1 MKNNKDTNKSKFS
14 FSELVRDNRFIAM
27 LSFVIAFSI
36 WIWIAIEKSPEVQQV
51 ITDVPVQL
59 SIENSIP
66 EQLGLEIFGE
76 KEFKIDVTV
85 KGKKYVVSSLK
96 SDDIQVIANTNYVD
110 SPGSKTL
117 QLKIT
122 PKDSNDDFTIVSGS
136 STYVDV
142 YFDTYKEVEF
152 VLEGAVDSN
161 LESYIPDGCLA
172 GDVVLSKNTV
182 LLSGP
187 ATEINRVTGVSATA
201 TVNDVLE
208 KTTTF
213 DAKIDIKTTDG
224 TELKY
229 TQINSDDS
237 VVTISVPVLKVVTL
251 PTAVEFKNAPS
262 YFINNP
268 LKYTVY
274 PSSVRVA
281 IPVDAIETTKHFV
294 VETIDFADITNSY
307 NTFYVSANS
316 ISSYKLMDENIKRF
330 KISVN
335 ASDLSSKSVI
345 VPASAISIKN
355 NREDFSVQLNTKNS
369 VTITLVGPKADIEAI
384 NSDNVRIEVDTAE
397 KIIMNDTTSLQGK
410 VIVTGDYNCWAVG
423 KYDVK
428 VSVKSLE

>member
-1 MKNNKDTNKSKFS
+1 MKNNKDANKSKFS
-14 FSELVRDNRFIAM
+14 FSELVRDNRFIAV

-85 KGKKYVVSSLK
+85 KGKKYIVSSLK

-229 TQINSDDS
+229 TQINSDDG

-335 ASDLSSKSVI
+335 ASELSSKSVI

-355 NREDFSVQLNTKNS
+355 NREDFSVRLNTKNS
-369 VTITLVGPKADIEAI
+369 VTVTLVGPKADIEAI
-384 NSDNVRIEVDTAE
+384 NADNVRIEVDTAE

-410 VIVTGDYNCWAVG
+410 VIITGDYNCWAVG

>member
-1 MKNNKDTNKSKFS
+1 MKNNAKNKSKFS
-14 FSELVRDNRFIAM
+14 
-27 LSFVIAFSI
+27 LSFLVMNNKMLALISLIFAFSI
-36 WIWIAIEKSPEVQQV
+36 WTWISIEKSPEVQQV

-76 KEFKIDVTV
+76 KDFKIDVTV
-85 KGKKYVVSSLK
+85 KGKKYITSSLT
-96 SDDIQVIANTNYVD
+96 SEDIQVVANTNYVD

-122 PKDSNDDFTIVSGS
+122 PKNSSDDFSIVSGS
-136 STYVDV
+136 STYVEV

-152 VLEGAVDSN
+152 ALEGAVDST
-161 LESYIPDGCLA
+161 LDSYIPEGCLA

-187 ATEINRVTGVSATA
+187 ATEINRVTGVSAT
-201 TVNDVLE
+201 VKISEMLE

-229 TQINSDDS
+229 TKINSDDNAI
-237 VVTISVPVLKVVTL
+237 TISVPVLKVVTL
-251 PTAVEFKNAPS
+251 PTAIEFKNAPS

-281 IPVDAIETTKHFV
+281 VPVDAIETTKNYI
-294 VETIDFADITNSY
+294 VESIDFADITNSY

-330 KISVN
+330 KITVN
-335 ASDLSSKSVI
+335 ASDLISKSVI
-345 VPASAISIKN
+345 VPASAISVKN
-355 NREDFSVQLNTKNS
+355 NRDDFSVQLNTKNN
-369 VTITLVGPKADIEAI
+369 VTVTLVGPKTDIDSITADNI
-384 NSDNVRIEVDTAE
+384 RIEVDTAD
-397 KIIMNDTTSLQGK
+397 KIIMNDTTTLQGK
-410 VIVTGDYNCWAVG
+410 VIISGDYNCWAVG

-428 VSVKSLE
+428 VSVKTSE

>member
-14 FSELVRDNRFIAM
+14 FSELVRDNRFIAV

-85 KGKKYVVSSLK
+85 KGKKYIVSSLK

-307 NTFYVSANS
+307 NTFYVSVNS

-369 VTITLVGPKADIEAI
+369 VTVTLVGPKADIETI
-384 NSDNVRIEVDTAE
+384 NADNVRIEVDTAE

-410 VIVTGDYNCWAVG
+410 VIITGDYNCWAVG

>member
-1 MKNNKDTNKSKFS
+1 MKNNTNKKSKFS
-14 FSELVRDNRFIAM
+14 
-27 LSFVIAFSI
+27 LSFLVMNNKVLALVSFIFAFSI
-36 WIWIAIEKSPEVQQV
+36 WTWISIEKSPEVQQIV
-51 ITDVPVQL
+51 TDVPVQL

-76 KEFKIDVTV
+76 KDFKVDVTV
-85 KGKKYVVSSLK
+85 KGKKYIVSSLK
-96 SDDIQVIANTNYVD
+96 SEDIQVIANTNYVD

-122 PKDSNDDFTIVSGS
+122 PKESGDDFTIVSSS
-136 STYVDV
+136 STYVEV

-152 VLEGAVDSN
+152 ALEGTVESTLD
-161 LESYIPDGCLA
+161 SYIPEGCLA
-172 GDVVLSKNTV
+172 GDVVLSKNTI

-187 ATEINRVTGVSATA
+187 ATEINRITGVSATA
-201 TVNDVLE
+201 TVNEVLE

-229 TQINSDDS
+229 TTINSDDNA
-237 VVTISVPVLKVVTL
+237 VTISVPVLKVVTL

-268 LKYTVY
+268 LKYSVY

-281 IPVDAIETTKHFV
+281 IPVDSIETTKQFV

-307 NTFYVSANS
+307 NTFYVSTNS

-330 KISVN
+330 RITVN

-345 VPASAISIKN
+345 VPASAFSVKN
-355 NREDFSVQLNTKNS
+355 NRDDYSVQLNTKNS
-369 VTITLVGPKADIEAI
+369 ITVTLVGHKTDIESITA
-384 NSDNVRIEVDTAE
+384 DNLRIEVDTAE
-397 KIIMNDTTSLQGK
+397 KVIKNDTTSLPGK
-410 VIVTGDYNCWAVG
+410 VIISSDYNCWATG

-428 VSVKSLE
+428 VSVKPLE

>member
-1 MKNNKDTNKSKFS
+1 MKNNTKNKSKFS
-14 FSELVRDNRFIAM
+14 
-27 LSFVIAFSI
+27 LSFLVMNNKILALISFVFAFSI
-36 WIWIAIEKSPEVQQV
+36 WTWISIEKSPEVQQV

-76 KEFKIDVTV
+76 KDFKIDVTV
-85 KGKKYVVSSLK
+85 KGKKYITSSLT
-96 SDDIQVIANTNYVD
+96 SDDIQVVANTNYVD

-122 PKDSNDDFTIVSGS
+122 PKNSSDDFSIVSGS
-136 STYVDV
+136 STYVEV

-152 VLEGAVDSN
+152 ALEGTVDST
-161 LESYIPDGCLA
+161 LDSYIPEGCLA

-187 ATEINRVTGVSATA
+187 ATEINRVTGVSATV
-201 TVNDVLE
+201 TVDEVLE

-229 TQINSDDS
+229 TKINSDDNT
-237 VVTISVPVLKVVTL
+237 VTISVPVLKVVTL

-268 LKYTVY
+268 LKYSVY
-274 PSSVRVA
+274 PSTVRVA
-281 IPVDAIETTKHFV
+281 VPVDAIETTKYYV

-307 NTFYVSANS
+307 NTFYVSSNS

-330 KISVN
+330 KITVN
-335 ASDLSSKSVI
+335 ASNLSSKSVI

-355 NREDFSVQLNTKNS
+355 NRDDFSVQLNSKNS
-369 VTITLVGPKADIEAI
+369 VTVTLVGPKTDIDSITA
-384 NSDNVRIEVDTAE
+384 DNVRIEIDTAD
-397 KIIMNDTTSLQGK
+397 KIIMNDTTSLQGR
-410 VIVTGDYNCWAVG
+410 VIITSDYNCWAVG

-428 VSVKSLE
+428 VSVKASE

>member
-1 MKNNKDTNKSKFS
+1 MKNNTKNKSKFS
-14 FSELVRDNRFIAM
+14 
-27 LSFVIAFSI
+27 LSFLVMNNKILALISFVFAFSI
-36 WIWIAIEKSPEVQQV
+36 WTWISIEKSPEVQQV

-76 KEFKIDVTV
+76 KDFKIDVTV
-85 KGKKYVVSSLK
+85 KGKKYITSSLT
-96 SDDIQVIANTNYVD
+96 SDDIQVVANTNYVD

-122 PKDSNDDFTIVSGS
+122 PKNSSDDFSIVSGS
-136 STYVDV
+136 STYVEV

-152 VLEGAVDSN
+152 ALEGTVDST
-161 LESYIPDGCLA
+161 LDSYIPEGCLA

-187 ATEINRVTGVSATA
+187 ATEINRVTGVSATV
-201 TVNDVLE
+201 TVDEVLE

-229 TQINSDDS
+229 TKINSDDNT
-237 VVTISVPVLKVVTL
+237 VTISVPVLKVVTL

-262 YFINNP
+262 HFINNP
-268 LKYTVY
+268 LKYSVY
-274 PSSVRVA
+274 PSTVRVA
-281 IPVDAIETTKHFV
+281 VPVDAIETTKHYV

-307 NTFYVSANS
+307 NTFYVSSNS

-330 KISVN
+330 KITVN

-355 NREDFSVQLNTKNS
+355 NRDDFSVQLNSKNN
-369 VTITLVGPKADIEAI
+369 VTVTLVGPKTDIDSITADNI
-384 NSDNVRIEVDTAE
+384 RIEVDTAD
-397 KIIMNDTTSLQGK
+397 KIIMNDTTSLQGR
-410 VIVTGDYNCWAVG
+410 VIITSDYNCWAVG

-428 VSVKSLE
+428 VSVKASE

>member
-1 MKNNKDTNKSKFS
+1 MKNNTKNKSRFS
-14 FSELVRDNRFIAM
+14 
-27 LSFVIAFSI
+27 LSFLVMNNKILALISFVFAFSI
-36 WIWIAIEKSPEVQQV
+36 WTWISIEKSPEVQQV

-76 KEFKIDVTV
+76 KDFKIDVTV
-85 KGKKYVVSSLK
+85 KGKKYITSSLT
-96 SDDIQVIANTNYVD
+96 SDDIQVVANTNYVD

-122 PKDSNDDFTIVSGS
+122 PKNSSDDFSIVSGS
-136 STYVDV
+136 STYVEV

-152 VLEGAVDSN
+152 ALEGTVDST
-161 LESYIPDGCLA
+161 LDSYIPEGCLA

-187 ATEINRVTGVSATA
+187 ATEINRVTGVSATV
-201 TVNDVLE
+201 TVDEVLE

-229 TQINSDDS
+229 TKINSDDNT
-237 VVTISVPVLKVVTL
+237 VTISVPVLKVVTL

-268 LKYTVY
+268 LKYSVY
-274 PSSVRVA
+274 PSTVRVA
-281 IPVDAIETTKHFV
+281 VPVDAIETTKHYV

-307 NTFYVSANS
+307 NTFYVSSNS

-330 KISVN
+330 KITVN
-335 ASDLSSKSVI
+335 ASSLSSKSVI

-355 NREDFSVQLNTKNS
+355 NRDDFSVQLNSKNS
-369 VTITLVGPKADIEAI
+369 VTVTLVGPKTDIDLITA
-384 NSDNVRIEVDTAE
+384 DNVRIEVDTAD
-397 KIIMNDTTSLQGK
+397 KIIMNDTTSLQGR
-410 VIVTGDYNCWAVG
+410 VIITSDYNCWAVG

-428 VSVKSLE
+428 VSVKASE

>member
-1 MKNNKDTNKSKFS
+1 MKNNTKNKSKFS
-14 FSELVRDNRFIAM
+14 
-27 LSFVIAFSI
+27 LSFLVMNNKILALISFVFAFSI
-36 WIWIAIEKSPEVQQV
+36 WTWISIEKSPEVQQV

-76 KEFKIDVTV
+76 KDFKIDVTV
-85 KGKKYVVSSLK
+85 KGKKYITSSLT
-96 SDDIQVIANTNYVD
+96 SDDIQVVANTNYVD

-122 PKDSNDDFTIVSGS
+122 PKNSSDDFSIVSGS
-136 STYVDV
+136 STYVEV

-152 VLEGAVDSN
+152 ALEGTVDST
-161 LESYIPDGCLA
+161 LDSYIPEGCLA

-187 ATEINRVTGVSATA
+187 ATEINRVTGVSATV
-201 TVNDVLE
+201 TVDEVLE

-229 TQINSDDS
+229 TKINSDDNT
-237 VVTISVPVLKVVTL
+237 VTISVPVLKVVTL

-268 LKYTVY
+268 LKYSVY
-274 PSSVRVA
+274 PATVRVA
-281 IPVDAIETTKHFV
+281 VPVDAIETTNHYV

-307 NTFYVSANS
+307 NTFYVSSNS

-330 KISVN
+330 KITVN
-335 ASDLSSKSVI
+335 ASSLSSKSVI

-355 NREDFSVQLNTKNS
+355 NRDDFSVQLNSKNS
-369 VTITLVGPKADIEAI
+369 VTVTLVGPKTDIDLITA
-384 NSDNVRIEVDTAE
+384 DNVRIEVDTAD
-397 KIIMNDTTSLQGK
+397 KIIMNDTTSLQGR
-410 VIVTGDYNCWAVG
+410 VIITSDYNCWAVG

-428 VSVKSLE
+428 VSVKASE

>member
-14 FSELVRDNRFIAM
+14 FSELVRDNRFIAV

-85 KGKKYVVSSLK
+85 KGKKYIVSSLK

-281 IPVDAIETTKHFV
+281 IPVDAIETTKHFI

-307 NTFYVSANS
+307 NTFYVSVNS

-335 ASDLSSKSVI
+335 ASELSSKSVI

-369 VTITLVGPKADIEAI
+369 VTVTLVGPKADIEAI
-384 NSDNVRIEVDTAE
+384 NADNVRIEVDTAE

>member
-14 FSELVRDNRFIAM
+14 FSELVRDNRFIAV

-335 ASDLSSKSVI
+335 ASDLNSKSVI

-369 VTITLVGPKADIEAI
+369 VTVTLVGPKADIEAI
-384 NSDNVRIEVDTAE
+384 NADNVRIEVDTAE

>member
-1 MKNNKDTNKSKFS
+1 MKNNTKNKSKFS
-14 FSELVRDNRFIAM
+14 
-27 LSFVIAFSI
+27 LSFLVMNNKILALISFVFAFSI
-36 WIWIAIEKSPEVQQV
+36 WTWISIEKSPEVQQV

-76 KEFKIDVTV
+76 KDFKIDVTV
-85 KGKKYVVSSLK
+85 KGKKYITSSLT
-96 SDDIQVIANTNYVD
+96 SDDIQVVANTNYVD

-122 PKDSNDDFTIVSGS
+122 PKNSSDDFSIVSGS
-136 STYVDV
+136 STYVEV

-152 VLEGAVDSN
+152 ALEGTVDST
-161 LESYIPDGCLA
+161 LDSYIPEGCLA

-187 ATEINRVTGVSATA
+187 ATEINRVTGVSATV
-201 TVNDVLE
+201 TVDEVLE

-229 TQINSDDS
+229 TKINSDDNT
-237 VVTISVPVLKVVTL
+237 VTISVPVLKVVTL

-268 LKYTVY
+268 LKYSVY
-274 PSSVRVA
+274 PSTVRVA
-281 IPVDAIETTKHFV
+281 VPVDAIETTKHYV

-307 NTFYVSANS
+307 NTFYVSSNS

-330 KISVN
+330 KITVN

-355 NREDFSVQLNTKNS
+355 NRDDFSVQLNSKNN
-369 VTITLVGPKADIEAI
+369 VTVTLVGPKTDIDSITADNI
-384 NSDNVRIEVDTAE
+384 RIEVDTAD
-397 KIIMNDTTSLQGK
+397 KIIMNDTTSLQGR
-410 VIVTGDYNCWAVG
+410 VIITSDYNCWAVG

-428 VSVKSLE
+428 VSVKASE

>member
-1 MKNNKDTNKSKFS
+1 MKNNTKNKSKFS
-14 FSELVRDNRFIAM
+14 
-27 LSFVIAFSI
+27 LSFLVMNNKILALISFVFAFSI
-36 WIWIAIEKSPEVQQV
+36 WTWISIEKSPEVQQV

-76 KEFKIDVTV
+76 KDFKIDVTV
-85 KGKKYVVSSLK
+85 KGKKYITSSLT
-96 SDDIQVIANTNYVD
+96 SDDIQVVANTNYVD

-122 PKDSNDDFTIVSGS
+122 PKNSSDDFSIVSGS
-136 STYVDV
+136 STYVEV

-152 VLEGAVDSN
+152 ALEGTVDST
-161 LESYIPDGCLA
+161 LDSYIPEGCLA
-172 GDVVLSKNTV
+172 GDVVLSKSTV

-187 ATEINRVTGVSATA
+187 ATEINRVTGVSATV
-201 TVNDVLE
+201 TVDEVLE

-229 TQINSDDS
+229 TKINSDDNT
-237 VVTISVPVLKVVTL
+237 VTISVPVLKVVTL

-268 LKYTVY
+268 LKYSVY
-274 PSSVRVA
+274 PSTVRVA
-281 IPVDAIETTKHFV
+281 VPVDAIETTKHYV

-307 NTFYVSANS
+307 NTFYVSSNS

-330 KISVN
+330 KITVN
-335 ASDLSSKSVI
+335 ASNLSSKSVI

-355 NREDFSVQLNTKNS
+355 NRDDFSVQLNSKNS
-369 VTITLVGPKADIEAI
+369 VTVTLVGPKTDIDSITA
-384 NSDNVRIEVDTAE
+384 DNVRIEVDTAD
-397 KIIMNDTTSLQGK
+397 KIIMNDTTSLQGR
-410 VIVTGDYNCWAVG
+410 VIITSDYNCWAVG

-428 VSVKSLE
+428 VSVKASE